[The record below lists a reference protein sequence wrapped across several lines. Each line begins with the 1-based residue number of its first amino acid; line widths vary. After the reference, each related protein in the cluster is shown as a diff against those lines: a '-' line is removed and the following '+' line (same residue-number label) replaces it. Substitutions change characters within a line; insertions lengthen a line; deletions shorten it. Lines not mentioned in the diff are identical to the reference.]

1 MDVSVII
8 LNYNSWGL
16 LKDCLDS
23 LYRFTRDVVF
33 EVIVVD
39 NGSDENKWTALQL
52 DYSDVI
58 FIRNKKN
65 LGFSGGNNIGANV
78 AKGKYLLFLNVDTIF
93 CENLMKSLLE
103 IIKSDTKIGV
113 AGPKLFNSDGSFQ
126 LSCGQLPNILVE
138 FWDKIRYFFY
148 RKGGKLFRSFYNNEY
163 QRIKKIGWVTGACMI
178 VNAHVFKSVNGFDE
192 NYFMYYEDKDL
203 CYRIKNAGWDVIYAP
218 STSIIHLMAGASK
231 NTSEKII
238 RQYYRK
244 SQVYYYKKHLDGFQQ
259 MILRLYLYLSGKI

>member
-8 LNYNSWGL
+8 LNYNSWNL

-39 NGSDENKWTALQL
+39 NGSDENKWTALQS
-52 DYSDVI
+52 DYPDVI
-58 FIRNKKN
+58 FIRNNKN
-65 LGFSGGNNIGANV
+65 LGFSRGNNIGANV
-78 AKGKYLLFLNVDTIF
+78 ASGKYLLFLNVDTIF
-93 CENLMKSLLE
+93 RENLIKSLLE
-103 IIKSDTKIGV
+103 IIKSDTKIGA

-126 LSCGQLPNILVE
+126 LSCGQLPNVLVE
-138 FWDKIRYFFY
+138 FRDKIRYFLY
-148 RKGGKLFRSFYNNEY
+148 RKGGKFFRSFYNKRY

-178 VNAHVFKSVNGFDE
+178 VNANVFKSVKGFDE

-203 CYRIKNAGWDVIYAP
+203 CRRIKNAGWDVIYTP
-218 STSIIHLMAGASK
+218 STSIINLLAGASK

-238 RQYYRK
+238 GQYYRK
-244 SQVYYYKKHLDGFQQ
+244 SQVYYYKKHLNGFQQ
-259 MILRLYLYLSGKI
+259 MILHLYLYLSGKI